1 MASIPRTIN
10 RSFVETAKSSERSS
24 NFYSSGT
31 SVCSNFSTDTASS
44 RRIVLLREE
53 RRLQQKKIRDC
64 FKSLESESRVFQ
76 RRASKIVSATN
87 EGKYFSR

>member
-10 RSFVETAKSSERSS
+10 KSFAEAAKSSERSS
-24 NFYSSGT
+24 SGT
-31 SVCSNFSTDTASS
+31 SVCSIFSTDTASS
-44 RRIVLLREE
+44 KRIDLLREE

-87 EGKYFSR
+87 EGTSIY